1 MQVALEGDL
10 TVTECGEVKEC
21 NLLFIKM
28 IDNELIERLYK
39 RYIKQEDLRATL
51 EALEKSLKLMSI
63 KSEKL
68 LLNKIIK
75 FIEKQVWFSD
85 KALEENEKYI
95 PTRII
100 LFHSPYRY
108 LQIPLE
114 DYDNLEG
121 DPLWTRPTYMLEKY
135 YPKEKQEKDKK
146 ILEQMKEDHP
156 DWF

>member
-1 MQVALEGDL
+1 MQVALDGDL
-10 TVTECGEVKEC
+10 SITECGEVEEC
-21 NLLFIKM
+21 NSLFLKI

-39 RYIKQEDLRATL
+39 RYVKQEDLRGTL
-51 EALEKSLKLMSI
+51 EALNGNSERITTKL
-63 KSEKL
+63 EKL

-75 FIEKQVWFSD
+75 FIEDQIWFSD
-85 KALEENEKYI
+85 RALEKGEKYI

-121 DPLWTRPTYMLEKY
+121 DPLWMRPEYMLEKY

-146 ILEQMKEDHP
+146 LREEMGWDK
-156 DWF
+156 